1 MRAVGVQVE
10 QKLGCVFADAQI
22 AHGLAVFGVEMLAD
36 GGISDVVIVV
46 VLFQAVGNNS
56 CKKCAETSGRQSN
69 HKSTT
74 QADVLHLH
82 IRCRNATY
90 RDSTPC
96 ARAASTMT

>member
-36 GGISDVVIVV
+36 GGISDVVFVV

-56 CKKCAETSGRQSN
+56 CKQMR
-69 HKSTT
+69 
-74 QADVLHLH
+74 
-82 IRCRNATY
+82 
-90 RDSTPC
+90 RDK
-96 ARAASTMT
+96 RAAMKSQEHNPS